1 MKNTNRIKLV
11 PVLIIGL
18 VLSTFNAMAEVKTIV
33 TNSER
38 PFPFIEIK
46 EGEVGTCVFWTMSN
60 NNTFGRTFLVIKK
73 GGHNITLMANT
84 SEQILSR
91 YPNFKIAGPAIIELQ
106 SGGMLSMEIT
116 PNEKH

>member
-1 MKNTNRIKLV
+1 M
-11 PVLIIGL
+11 LIIGL
-18 VLSTFNAMAEVKTIV
+18 VLSAFSVMAEVKTIV
-33 TNSER
+33 TDSNK

-46 EGEVGTCVFWTMSN
+46 EGEVGTCVFWTKS
-60 NNTFGRTFLVIKK
+60 GHVIIKK
-73 GGHNITLMANT
+73 DGHTIVLDT
-84 SEQILSR
+84 STYF

>member
-1 MKNTNRIKLV
+1 MKNTNRYKLV
-11 PVLIIGL
+11 PVLVIGL
-18 VLSTFNAMAEVKTIV
+18 VLSAFSVMAEVKTIV
-33 TNSER
+33 TDSNK

-46 EGEVGTCVFWTMSN
+46 EGEVGTCVFWTS
-60 NNTFGRTFLVIKK
+60 GRSHVIIKK
-73 GGHNITLMANT
+73 DGHTIVLNSTT
-84 SEQILSR
+84 YF